1 MAQFGIQAPMPKYFS
16 TLKYYGAALLIA
28 TGVHA
33 QSAAPVGTAS
43 QNSDAGASKPAARTD
58 DLFPAPKLDG
68 KVTLVRGVLKRVDP
82 IHDQF
87 VLQAFGGRDIKIG
100 FDGQTKLVSDTPGMG
115 LTNIPAGSVIS
126 LDVVTEGGRLFAK
139 SVRTGAVSPAEVNGQ
154 VLGYDPTRARLNLR
168 DAMSMKEFSLR
179 IDPTTSVMN
188 QGHSIAPQALA
199 PGMLVRARFSSK
211 DNAASQVEVLAE
223 RGSTYTFEGRV
234 IALDL
239 RSHVVSLSND
249 SDQSL
254 RELAF
259 GSLDS
264 SSLKLLHEGAEVA
277 IQAEFDGDAYN
288 VRSVTAVS
296 RNP

>member
-1 MAQFGIQAPMPKYFS
+1 MAAC
-16 TLKYYGAALLIA
+16 A
-28 TGVHA
+28 HA
-33 QSAAPVGTAS
+33 QSSAPVESNAQNNGTS
-43 QNSDAGASKPAARTD
+43 STKPAVRTD

-87 VLQAFGGRDIKIG
+87 VIQAFGGKEVKIG
-100 FDGQTKLVSDTPGMG
+100 FDGQTKLADKSVADAAHANVLS
-115 LTNIPAGSVIS
+115 IPEGSVVS
-126 LDVVTEGGRLFAK
+126 LDVVAEDGRLFAK
-139 SVRTGAVSPAEVNGQ
+139 SVRTGAVSPADVNGQ
-154 VLGYDPTRARLNLR
+154 VLGYDMTRSRLNLR
-168 DAMSMKEFSLR
+168 DAVSMKEFSLR
-179 IDPTTSVMN
+179 IDPNTSIIN

-199 PGMLVRARFSSK
+199 AGMLVRARFSSR
-211 DNAASQVEVLAE
+211 DNAASQIEVLAE
-223 RGSTYTFEGRV
+223 RGNTYTFEGRV

-259 GSLDS
+259 GSLDNG
-264 SSLKLLHEGAEVA
+264 SLKLLHEGAEVA

-288 VRSVTAVS
+288 VRSVTAVPS